1 MHGIVQSGPFACR
14 RGRWNVCGCKD
25 LLRYI
30 RLQGCSKIT
39 IVLAINPEKARVQLR
54 LDIYTP
60 PSWVREAYWA
70 VGAGRNCN
78 INGVRECLRN
88 RRSVLYRQ
96 NSTIDRS
103 KWINGSVFKRVGLER
118 SVPYEFGVDSAVA
131 GVIDVLC
138 MRISSPTRAT
148 AGVSPTSNMTPYC
161 KGLEAIPPELPTSRW
176 MAPAT
181 LARAES
187 VKAGVARILLTW
199 GRYDSE
205 KEELTAGR

>member
-25 LLRYI
+25 FLRYI
-30 RLQGCSKIT
+30 RLQGGSEIALV
-39 IVLAINPEKARVQLR
+39 ISIDPEKARVQLR

-103 KWINGSVFKRVGLER
+103 KWINGSVFEGVGLER
-118 SVPYEFGVDSAVA
+118 SVPYQFGVNSAVA

-138 MRISSPTRAT
+138 MPISSRVRAT
-148 AGVSPTSNMTPYC
+148 VRFSPTSNMTPYC

-176 MAPAT
+176 IAPAR
-181 LARAES
+181 LASAES
-187 VKAGVARILLTW
+187 VKAGVARILSTW
-199 GRYDSE
+199 ESTTVKRKS
-205 KEELTAGR
+205 